1 MNNRELSNTVGLWL
15 GSIGLVLVAIG
26 LFWHPVAMNR
36 AAIFLGIIGLFT
48 PEKGLNSITIIM
60 ALL

>member
-15 GSIGLVLVAIG
+15 GSIGLVLVVIG
-26 LFWHPVAMNR
+26 LFWQPVAMNS